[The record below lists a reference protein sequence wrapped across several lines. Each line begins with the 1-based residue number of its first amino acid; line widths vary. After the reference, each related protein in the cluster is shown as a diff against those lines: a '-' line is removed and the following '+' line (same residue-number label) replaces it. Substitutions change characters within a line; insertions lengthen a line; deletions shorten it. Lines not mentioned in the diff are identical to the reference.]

1 MTRSAPA
8 LRRTFVDRIGFS
20 VIMLLGG
27 CVLLLA
33 GGAAIYPGFL
43 NPEYI
48 LQQLQIAS
56 FLGVIATGAML
67 VILLGEIDLSVP
79 WTITATAI
87 VATTFAGSR
96 NATVASLA
104 IPAGVAVGVLVGL
117 VNGLGVAL
125 FRVPAMVWTLAVN
138 AMLLGATVF
147 YTGGFKP
154 QGAVPPFATYAALGH
169 SFGVPNAFLVW
180 LAVGAVAVALL
191 RGTVY
196 GAYLYAMGNS
206 QRALF
211 LAGAKVRTVTVATF
225 ALAGAL
231 SSFGAILLT
240 GYTNQAYQGMG
251 DPYLMPVI
259 AAVVI
264 GGVSIHGGSGTYSGV
279 FAGAI
284 FITLLSS
291 ILSVMQMP
299 DAARQIIFG
308 AIIMGMLLAHGFWR
322 RRSGRKA
329 GNGGG

>member
-1 MTRSAPA
+1 MTSPAAAHRRS
-8 LRRTFVDRIGFS
+8 LVDRIGFS
-20 VIMLLGG
+20 ILVLAGG
-27 CVLLLA
+27 CFLMLA
-33 GGAAIYPGFL
+33 GGAALYPGFL

-56 FLGVIATGAML
+56 FLGIIATGAML

-87 VATTFAGSR
+87 VVTTLAGSR
-96 NATVASLA
+96 NPVVANLA
-104 IPAGVAVGVLVGL
+104 IPAGLIVGAVIGL

-154 QGAVPPFATYAALGH
+154 QGAVPPLATYAALGH

-211 LAGAKVRTVTVATF
+211 LAGATVRTLVVATF

-279 FAGAI
+279 FVGAI

-308 AIIMGMLLAHGFWR
+308 AIIMGMLLVNSLWR
-322 RRSGRKA
+322 RRSGRK
-329 GNGGG
+329 GK